1 MIDPESEDFKL
12 TLQYISYDQITSLKH
27 AIEVLNDLMITQISR
42 DILAESKKF
51 LSSPQLR

>member
-1 MIDPESEDFKL
+1 MIDPESDDFKL